1 MNPIIART
9 VAQIAVAA
17 VTSVAASAAID
28 LSKGA
33 ARKIAG
39 KIREKRRPRITILG
53 VSNVQPE

>member
-1 MNPIIART
+1 MNPIIARV